1 MRGNNRFS
9 GSLLRWFRK
18 HGRHDLPWQVNPT
31 PYRVWVS
38 EIMLQQTRVS
48 TVIPYFNRFMERF
61 PDVKSLAEATQ
72 DEVLHYWSGLGYYA
86 RGRNLHRAARVVMQE
101 HRGKLPE
108 GIDALQELPGIGRST
123 AGAILSL
130 AGSQRQVILDGNV
143 KRVLARYHAV
153 EGWPGKSA
161 VNRELWTLAEKHTP
175 EKQVAAYN
183 QAIMDLGA
191 TVCLRRHP
199 DCLSCPLMQA
209 CRACRQG
216 NPHDYPGRKP
226 PRQLPVRETVF
237 TVLENAEGELLLE
250 KRPPTGI
257 WGGLWGFPEC
267 SPGEDISHW
276 IRHKLGYRP
285 LSITYETPLR
295 HTFSHFH
302 LHIQPVHV
310 TVNSNAAVNESD
322 RYCWYIPQDNRS
334 IGLAAPVKKILQEF
348 GNISGDTVNE

>member
-1 MRGNNRFS
+1 MQEADHFAGE
-9 GSLLRWFRK
+9 LLRWFRA
-18 HGRHDLPWQVNPT
+18 HGRHDLPWQHNST

-61 PDVKSLAEATQ
+61 PDVETLAMASQ

-86 RGRNLHRAARVVMQE
+86 RGRNLHRAARIVMQE
-101 HRGKLPE
+101 YHGELPAD
-108 GIDALQELPGIGRST
+108 INALRDLPGIGHST

-161 VNRELWTLAEKHTP
+161 VNRNLWMLAEKHTP
-175 EKQVAAYN
+175 GKQVAAYN

-191 TVCLRRHP
+191 TVCLRRNP
-199 DCLSCPLMQA
+199 GCLSCPLMQDCKA
-209 CRACRQG
+209 YRQG

-226 PRQLPVRETVF
+226 RRRLPVKETVF
-237 TVLENAEGELLLE
+237 TILENTGGELLLE
-250 KRPPTGI
+250 KRPPAGI

-267 SPGEDISHW
+267 APEEDISDW
-276 IRHKLGYRP
+276 VRQKLGYRP
-285 LSITYETPLR
+285 LSITYKTPCR

-310 TVNSNAAVNESD
+310 TVDENSVVNESD
-322 RYCWYIPQDNRS
+322 RYCWYIPRSNKS

-348 GNISGDTVNE
+348 GNISGDSVNE